1 MLPAISTESFS
12 ESLPPLRVTP
22 TMKRQIEAIARQ
34 SVATNVSDHMRY
46 ALRLYIEA
54 NTPITEAEART
65 MEAQPL

>member
-1 MLPAISTESFS
+1 MQLEIKS
-12 ESLPPLRVTP
+12 ERYDEYIPVRITT
-22 TMKRQIEAIARQ
+22 TMKRDLERVIRKSITP
-34 SVATNVSDHMRY
+34 SLSDHVRY

>member
-1 MLPAISTESFS
+1 MQLEIKS
-12 ESLPPLRVTP
+12 ERYDEYIPVRITT
-22 TMKRQIEAIARQ
+22 TMKRDLERVIRKSITPSLSEHVR
-34 SVATNVSDHMRY
+34 H

>member
-1 MLPAISTESFS
+1 MQLEIKS
-12 ESLPPLRVTP
+12 ERYDEYIPVRITT
-22 TMKRQIEAIARQ
+22 TMKRDLERVIRKSITPSLA
-34 SVATNVSDHMRY
+34 DHVRY